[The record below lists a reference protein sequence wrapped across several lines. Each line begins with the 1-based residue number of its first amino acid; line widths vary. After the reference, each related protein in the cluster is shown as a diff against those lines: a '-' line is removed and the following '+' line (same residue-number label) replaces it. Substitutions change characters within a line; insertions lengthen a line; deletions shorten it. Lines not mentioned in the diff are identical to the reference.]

1 MILKEQTFLKSRFAN
16 PSSNIKTSYCFIL
29 RNIIFFCR
37 TEFILFKKYLNKDNL
52 RIWKVK
58 SKGVTSGPIQPSI
71 KKQYEVKKEN
81 IPNNPFWNTNKY
93 PRYF

>member
-1 MILKEQTFLKSRFAN
+1 MFQKQQWKQHVHTE
-16 PSSNIKTSYCFIL
+16 
-29 RNIIFFCR
+29 R
-37 TEFILFKKYLNKDNL
+37 TGGWKGNKYIELLTEEDWKDFYDKDNL

-58 SKGVTSGPIQPSI
+58 SQGVYKGNHQPQLKRVS
-71 KKQYEVKKEN
+71 EVKN

>member
-1 MILKEQTFLKSRFAN
+1 LVEDECIMI
-16 PSSNIKTSYCFIL
+16 
-29 RNIIFFCR
+29 
-37 TEFILFKKYLNKDNL
+37 KKYLNKDNL